1 MKRVILVAALATVF
15 AGTSFVP
22 ASARTGETGA
32 ATPSEAGRAA
42 GNGAGS
48 NGSEGKGTGTND
60 SGTSG
65 GADSAEAETL
75 TLDGLEKPGS
85 ISIDKW
91 GIPHIYAETLYDAF
105 FLQGFNAARDR
116 LFQIDLWRKRG
127 LGEMA
132 KDFGPDYVDGDRM
145 ARAVLFRGDMY
156 REWLSYGSDSKRV
169 AQAFTDGINQFV
181 KMTQSN
187 PDLLPQEFKKLG
199 YKPSEWKPEDVVRIR
214 HHGLTLNA
222 TNEVDR
228 AAVFCKVK
236 DNPVKADWLRREL
249 SPTVDPKLVE
259 DLDPC
264 AIPVKEIKDA
274 YNLATAT
281 PKFAKLPPAGE
292 DKEPSG
298 TKPAKKSEKIS
309 ASIDAASLHNNADSA
324 SATRTSISQLY
335 NVVENDSDVGRGLGS
350 NNWVIDGKRTTTGR
364 PILAND
370 PHRSHGAPSL
380 RYISQLTAPG
390 LSVIGAGEPFLP
402 GISIGHND
410 KIGFGLTRFYMDQED
425 MYQYEINPDN
435 KDEYKYKGRWEP
447 METVEEKIE
456 VKGGPAQKVT
466 LRFTRHGPVLYQDDS
481 THKAWALRAAW
492 LDLGMAPYYGSM
504 DYMRATNWDEFK
516 AAMNRWGAPGE
527 NQVFADSSGN
537 IAWMP
542 GGLTVKR
549 DWDGLTPVPGDGRY
563 EWKGYRDMDE
573 LPSLYNPE
581 AGYIVTAN
589 ENNIPPDHPA
599 FKKGIGYE
607 WSSDFR
613 AKRLKEIIGAKDK
626 SSIADSEGW
635 QNDKVSLPA
644 VRTVAVLKNVSTDD
658 AKLKPVVEM
667 LQNWD
672 GEVLADSPEAAIF
685 EVWFSR
691 YLRKAVVDRA
701 FDPDIAKVIG
711 LADPERVLDVIEKPQ
726 DWFSDEDRDKL
737 MLDSLK
743 DAVAE
748 VSDKLGDDPK
758 TWKWGTLHQA
768 VFLHPM
774 NAVLSDEEKKSY
786 NVDAGPIGGSGFTP
800 MATSYGEKSY
810 NLTSGAS
817 FRMVLDV
824 GQWDDSRVINTPGQS
839 GDSRQPGYRDLAPL
853 WAKGEYIPLS
863 FTKEKVKENTVKVLK
878 FEPGTSKDAQ

>member
-1 MKRVILVAALATVF
+1 MKRAFMVAALTTVF

-22 ASARTGETGA
+22 VSART
-32 ATPSEAGRAA
+32 EAG
-42 GNGAGS
+42 
-48 NGSEGKGTGTND
+48 TQ
-60 SGTSG
+60 
-65 GADSAEAETL
+65 ADTFQLE
-75 TLDGLEKPGS
+75 GLEKPGS

-156 REWLSYGSDSKRV
+156 REWLAYGSDSKRV
-169 AQAFTDGINQFV
+169 AQAFTDGINEYV
-181 KMTQSN
+181 KMTEAN

-199 YKPSEWKPEDVVRIR
+199 YKPGKWNAEDVVRIR

-228 AAVFCKVK
+228 AQVFCKVK
-236 DNPVKADWLRREL
+236 DDPVKADWLRREL
-249 SPTVDPKLVE
+249 SPTIDPQLVE
-259 DLDPC
+259 GMDPC
-264 AIPVKEIKDA
+264 AIPAEKIKDA
-274 YNLATAT
+274 YKLATAT
-281 PKFAKLPPAGE
+281 PKFSKLPPVA
-292 DKEPSG
+292 DDAEPSG

-309 ASIDAASLHNNADSA
+309 ASATPSRLPISELYEVVDNN
-324 SATRTSISQLY
+324 
-335 NVVENDSDVGRGLGS
+335 SDEARSLGS

-370 PHRSHGAPSL
+370 PHRAHGAPSL
-380 RYISQLTAPG
+380 RYISHLSAPG

-425 MYQYEINPDN
+425 MYQYDINPEN

-447 METVEEKIE
+447 METVEEEIE
-456 VKGGPAQKVT
+456 VKGAPSQKVT

-481 THKAWALRAAW
+481 AHKAWALRAAW
-492 LDLGMAPYYGSM
+492 LDLGMAPYFGSM

-563 EWKGYRDMDE
+563 EWDGYRDMDE
-573 LPSLYNPE
+573 LPSLLNPE

-613 AKRLKEIIGAKDK
+613 AKRLKEIIGASEK

-644 VRTVAVLKNVSTDD
+644 VRTVAVLKQVTTDD
-658 AKLKPVVEM
+658 TKLKPVVEM
-667 LQNWD
+667 LQQWD
-672 GEVLADSPEAAIF
+672 GTVLADSPEAAVF

-701 FDPDIAKVIG
+701 FDPEIAKMIG
-711 LADPERVLDVIEKPQ
+711 LADPERVLDVIEKPEG
-726 DWFSDEDRDKL
+726 WFSEDDRNQI

-743 DAVAE
+743 QAVTE
-748 VSDKLGDDPK
+748 VSGKLGDDPK
-758 TWKWGTLHQA
+758 AWKWGALHQA

-774 NAVLSDEEKKSY
+774 NALLSDEEKKTF
-786 NVDAGPIGGSGFTP
+786 NVDAGPIGGSPYTP
-800 MATSYGEKSY
+800 MATTYGDTGY

-853 WAKGEYIPLS
+853 WAKGQYIPLV
-863 FTKEKVKENTVKVLK
+863 FTEEKVKENTVKVLK
-878 FEPGTSKDAQ
+878 FEPGSSK